1 MSEEGTL
8 SIVRRGSGYQV
19 RYASNNPYDPE
30 RPPHACPDEETL
42 SGFLCHLGLE
52 AGAIREACAAV
63 QTGGVA
69 VLRLLLSLE
78 QRQASFPL
86 PSPHDDTTLDAYYA
100 VYQSGTEL
108 LGVGLTPAAA
118 LQDAERWSDRALPS
132 LTSYGLDGPR
142 GETRGAYY
150 LRPCT
155 PELYAAVQAG
165 GRSIP
170 YAVND
175 EGYLAVLDPREA

>member
-1 MSEEGTL
+1 MGE
-8 SIVRRGSGYQV
+8 
-19 RYASNNPYDPE
+19 
-30 RPPHACPDEETL
+30 
-42 SGFLCHLGLE
+42 
-52 AGAIREACAAV
+52 
-63 QTGGVA
+63 
-69 VLRLLLSLE
+69 
-78 QRQASFPL
+78 
-86 PSPHDDTTLDAYYA
+86 YYA
-100 VYQSGTEL
+100 VYQSGAEL
-108 LGVGLTPAAA
+108 LGVGVTIADA
-118 LQDAERWSDRALPS
+118 LRDAERWSDRALSS
-132 LTSYGLDGPR
+132 LTSYRLDGPR